1 MVSLSEELKRKDD
14 LIDLKHN
21 SAIAEVTNCSQ
32 LKEALNKIKKN
43 IEVNRYKLGETERII
58 MEGVVIPEVGNFDI
72 KADAFNENTLS
83 SRSRVHQQLP

>member
-1 MVSLSEELKRKDD
+1 MSEELKRKDD
-14 LIDLKHN
+14 LIALKHN

-32 LKEALNKIKKN
+32 LKEVLNKIKKN
-43 IEVNRYKLGETERII
+43 IEVNRYKLGEAERIV

-72 KADAFNENTLS
+72 KVDAFNENTLS